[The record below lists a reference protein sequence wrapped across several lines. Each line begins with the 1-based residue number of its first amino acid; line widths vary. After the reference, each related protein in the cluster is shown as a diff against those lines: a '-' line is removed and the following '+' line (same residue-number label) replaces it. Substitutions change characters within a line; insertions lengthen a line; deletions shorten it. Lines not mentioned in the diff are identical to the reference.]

1 MIVRKK
7 IVKRKRNDCAIY
19 HKLLCMSISWR
30 EKAEMFVTVC
40 EKKEKKKPVQR
51 PNTTKTFVSYEAQA
65 SALRHCPF
73 K

>member
-40 EKKEKKKPVQR
+40 EKKEKKKTCT
-51 PNTTKTFVSYEAQA
+51 TTK
-65 SALRHCPF
+65 HN
-73 K
+73 